1 MSSESSSRTAKKVLP
16 GVLLLFGLLGVFVAI
31 SSRSKPPTS
40 APVFEPP
47 VVRVQQLHS
56 QSWQFV
62 VRAHGSVAPRSES
75 NLIPQLSGAVIWV
88 SPALVSGGFFEAGE
102 ALLRIDPSDYEV
114 NLEVAMAAVVRG
126 KSEHD
131 RAKKELDR
139 QKRLAKSS
147 VASAAAY
154 DDAINREVVAGANLR
169 EFRSRLRRAE
179 RDMQRTVIEA
189 PYAGRVRSEEVDV
202 GQFVSRGDILAK
214 IYAVDFAEVR
224 LPIPDAELQYLDLP
238 LRFKA
243 DDPGPRVRL
252 RARFAGK
259 EREWNGRVVRTEGE
273 IDARSRMIHV
283 VVQVDDPYRTKVDA
297 SDEMS
302 NDEAFDMPLTVG
314 LFVEAEIMGRKVD
327 DVMVVP
333 RRAFRQGNRVL
344 VVSPDNRMH
353 YREVEVLRW
362 EHDVAIVG
370 AGLQTGELICV
381 SLIQSVVDGMR
392 VRVAVE
398 PADVATASLVP

>member
-1 MSSESSSRTAKKVLP
+1 MSPESRRRVTKKVLP
-16 GVLLLFGLLGVFVAI
+16 GVLLLFGFFGIFLAI

-40 APVFEPP
+40 PPVFEPP
-47 VVRVQQLHS
+47 VVRVKQLRS
-56 QSWQFV
+56 QSWQYI

-75 NLIPQLSGAVIWV
+75 NLIPQLSGVVVWV
-88 SPALVSGGFFEAGE
+88 SPSLVSGGFFEPDE
-102 ALLRIDPSDYEV
+102 PLLRIDPSDYEV
-114 NLEVAMAAVVRG
+114 NLEAAMAAVARG
-126 KSEHD
+126 ESEHN
-131 RAKKELDR
+131 RANKELER

-169 EFRSRLRRAE
+169 EFRARLRQAE
-179 RDMQRTVIEA
+179 RDVQRTVIVA
-189 PYAGRVRSEEVDV
+189 PYAGRVRSEQVDV
-202 GQFVSRGDILAK
+202 GQFVSRGDLLAK

-224 LPIPDAELQYLDLP
+224 LPVPDSELQYLDLP

-243 DDPGPRVRL
+243 DDQGPRVRL

-273 IDARSRMIHV
+273 IDARSRMIHLV
-283 VVQVDDPYRTKVDA
+283 AQFDDPYRTNSA
-297 SDEMS
+297 GMSDDGTYET
-302 NDEAFDMPLTVG
+302 PLTVG

-333 RRAFRQGNRVL
+333 RRAFRQGDRVL
-344 VVSPDNRMH
+344 VVSPDHRMH

-370 AGLQTGELICV
+370 AGLETGELICV

-392 VRVAVE
+392 VRVVAAE
-398 PADVATASLVP
+398 PPDLATASLAP